1 MAFTRHYISASY
13 IGTGLQDGAF
23 NIYHTECGKYD
34 NLISY
39 SGSFDIPSSS
49 LAQGIV
55 LNLDDSIT
63 TLYLTPAITSSLD
76 CPLGCGYEY
85 VLNLTQPT
93 PEPTTPQPTTPT
105 PTPEPTTPS
114 PIVIA
119 TPEPTPEPTTPEPT
133 TPAPSGATPE
143 PSTPTPTPEPS
154 TPAPIVCEQLIV
166 GIGFVSLG
174 ENEIDACESIP
185 YILGSD
191 STSLANATVIYS
203 SSTCTTLMGQVYL
216 QQGGSYRYWDGST
229 LGPLTACPTPEPS
242 TPQPTTPEP
251 TTPEPTTPEPTT
263 PAPTPPCMEYLYENR
278 SFYETGYIEY
288 VDCQGVYQN
297 LYVPANSPTLSL
309 CAQVIIYYT
318 PSVIYIEEDGPCVQV

>member
-1 MAFTRHYISASY
+1 MAYTRHYISASY

-114 PIVIA
+114 PIIIA

-143 PSTPTPTPEPS
+143 PSTPTPTPEPT
-154 TPAPIVCEQLIV
+154 TPAPITCESLVV
-166 GIGFVSLG
+166 GLSFVSLG
-174 ENEIDACESIP
+174 GTPEDACSSASFP
-185 YILGSD
+185 NVLGAD
-191 STSLANATVIYS
+191 TNDLATATTIYS
-203 SSTCTTLMGQVYL
+203 STSCTATIGPAYL
-216 QQGGSYRYWDGST
+216 SNGSIYRYWDGST
-229 LGPLTACPTPEPS
+229 LSSAVACPTPEPS
-242 TPQPTTPEP
+242 
-251 TTPEPTTPEPTT
+251 TPEPTTPEPTT
-263 PAPTPPCMEYLYENR
+263 PAPTTPEPTTPEPAPSCIEYLYENR
-278 SFYETGYIEY
+278 SFFETGYIQYVNCDGEY
-288 VDCQGVYQN
+288 QD
-297 LYVPANSPTLSL
+297 LTVPADSPTLSL
-309 CAQVIIYYT
+309 CARFIIYYT
-318 PSVIYIEEDGPCVQV
+318 PSVIYIEEDGPC